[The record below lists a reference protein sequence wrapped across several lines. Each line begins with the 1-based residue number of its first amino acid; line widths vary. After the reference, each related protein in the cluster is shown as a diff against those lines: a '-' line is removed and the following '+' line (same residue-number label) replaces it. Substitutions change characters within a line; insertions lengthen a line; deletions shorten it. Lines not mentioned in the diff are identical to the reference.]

1 MQRGKCTFLDQAR
14 QANIEGR
21 EYLLS
26 IFNTN
31 AGSHTKDTVS
41 SQHSGILP
49 GGLKELLG

>member
-1 MQRGKCTFLDQAR
+1 MQRGKCTFPDYAG

-31 AGSHTKDTVS
+31 AGSHTKDGVS
-41 SQHSGILP
+41 SQHLGILAVRRKVLI
-49 GGLKELLG
+49 G